1 MGVDPS
7 GELGGVETEEVAP
20 LDVRDALLVDETA
33 DMTDIDAELL
43 CDVADADKAT
53 WSWLSS
59 RGHVLVLL
67 LLECL
72 SVRTAREPL
81 TRGVL
86 RCCFY

>member
-1 MGVDPS
+1 MSIQAASSVGS
-7 GELGGVETEEVAP
+7 KRTEVAP

-43 CDVADADKAT
+43 CDVADADKPP

-72 SVRTAREPL
+72 SCGP
-81 TRGVL
+81 RGS
-86 RCCFY
+86 R